1 MKTNHAL
8 RSCDIALIFLLGL
21 MLQACSGSQPSS
33 GNPSAPT
40 PPPAYDGYVDEVTCV
55 SIIAWG
61 YDSRRPNEPIK
72 IDIYDGNSLI
82 ATVSAE
88 HFRQDLLNAGKG
100 NGKHYFI
107 WTIPVQLKDGKP
119 HSITLKY
126 GGTTLE
132 LGKAKEITCNFE
144 K

>member
-1 MKTNHAL
+1 MSRIRLLQLYFSFKANKFKSMRQGAFSMKTNHAL
-8 RSCDIALIFLLGL
+8 RSCDIALIFLLSL

-72 IDIYDGNSLI
+72 IDIYDGNSL
-82 ATVSAE
+82 
-88 HFRQDLLNAGKG
+88 
-100 NGKHYFI
+100 
-107 WTIPVQLKDGKP
+107 
-119 HSITLKY
+119 
-126 GGTTLE
+126 
-132 LGKAKEITCNFE
+132 
-144 K
+144 